1 MHPPAFTRPRGS
13 LSTSWAGSG
22 VVGTFLIPLTPG
34 EYCKGNRDKSEGA
47 RPFYLHF
54 RSAGWQGDPFLELK
68 LLNSAQFIS
77 ICEH

>member
-1 MHPPAFTRPRGS
+1 MYIRRRLRDRAPLLYLPA
-13 LSTSWAGSG
+13 WMGSG

-34 EYCKGNRDKSEGA
+34 ECRKGNRDKSKGA

-77 ICEH
+77 I